1 MFCAY
6 TAVNQLIFIFLGVL
20 VKDFSK
26 VLLAHQNVDFMHVV
40 HAANTVF

>member
-1 MFCAY
+1 MFCTY
-6 TAVNQLIFIFLGVL
+6 TVVNELNFVFLGV

-40 HAANTVF
+40 HAANTAF

>member
-1 MFCAY
+1 MFCTY
-6 TAVNQLIFIFLGVL
+6 TVVNELNFIFLGAL

-26 VLLAHQNVDFMHVV
+26 VFLGHRNVDFMHVV